1 MIIMTTI
8 LLLAG
13 GKSTRMG
20 QDKAM
25 MNGGVNRLLSI
36 YSQLGAQRIIT
47 LCGERSRIELFE
59 GEVWPDPDEVT
70 GPLELIKWCLTKIEG
85 DIQLIPCDAFKLL
98 ETGAD
103 WLLKQESGV
112 PVDSSMQRQPLMSKI
127 TNRELIDTK
136 ATTLNDLF
144 AKFPSLQN
152 TNYSSQFSNFNTKSE
167 LIEN

>member
-47 LCGERSRIELFE
+47 LCGEQSRIELFE
-59 GEVWPDPDEVT
+59 GEVWPDPDGVT

-85 DIQLIPCDAFKLL
+85 DIQLIPCDAFNLL

-103 WLLKQESGV
+103 WLLKQENGV
-112 PVDSSMQRQPLMSKI
+112 PVDSSMQRQPLMSRI
-127 TNRELIDTK
+127 TNRELIDAK

-144 AKFPSLQN
+144 GKFPSLQD

-167 LIEN
+167 MIDN

>member
-25 MNGGVNRLLSI
+25 MNGGLNRLLSI

-47 LCGERSRIELFE
+47 LCGEQSRIELFE

-85 DIQLIPCDAFKLL
+85 DIQLIPCDAFNLL

-136 ATTLNDLF
+136 ATTLHDLF
-144 AKFPSLQN
+144 GKFPSLQN

>member
-85 DIQLIPCDAFKLL
+85 DIQLIPCDAFNLL

-103 WLLKQESGV
+103 WLLNQESGV
-112 PVDSSMQRQPLMSKI
+112 PVDSSMQRQPLMSRI
-127 TNRELIDTK
+127 TNRDSIDIK

-144 AKFPSLQN
+144 AKFPSLQDD
-152 TNYSSQFSNFNTKSE
+152 NYSSQFSNFNTKSE

>member
-85 DIQLIPCDAFKLL
+85 DIQLIPCDAFNLL

-103 WLLKQESGV
+103 WLLNQESGV
-112 PVDSSMQRQPLMSKI
+112 PVDSSMQRQPLMSRI
-127 TNRELIDTK
+127 TNRDSIDIK

-144 AKFPSLQN
+144 AKFPSLQDD
-152 TNYSSQFSNFNTKSE
+152 NYSSQFSNFNNKSE

>member
-1 MIIMTTI
+1 MTTI

-20 QDKAM
+20 QDKAL
-25 MNGGVNRLLSI
+25 MNGGLNRLLTI
-36 YSQLGAQRIIT
+36 YSELGAQRIIT
-47 LCGERSRIELFE
+47 LCGEQSRIELFE

-85 DIQLIPCDAFKLL
+85 DIQIIPCDAFNLL
-98 ETGAD
+98 KTGAD
-103 WLLKQESGV
+103 WLLKHENGV
-112 PVDSSMQRQPLMSKI
+112 PVDSSMQRQPLMSRI

-144 AKFPSLQN
+144 GKLPSLQDA
-152 TNYSSQFSNFNTKSE
+152 NYSSQFSNFNTKSE

>member
-85 DIQLIPCDAFKLL
+85 DIQLIPCDAFNLL

-103 WLLKQESGV
+103 WLLNQESGV
-112 PVDSSMQRQPLMSKI
+112 PVDSSMQRQPLMSRI
-127 TNRELIDTK
+127 TNRDSIDIK

-144 AKFPSLQN
+144 TKFPSLQDD
-152 TNYSSQFSNFNTKSE
+152 NYSSQFSNFNTKSE

>member
-36 YSQLGAQRIIT
+36 YSQQGAQRIIT
-47 LCGERSRIELFE
+47 LCGEQSRIELFE

-85 DIQLIPCDAFKLL
+85 DIQLIPCDAFNLL

-127 TNRELIDTK
+127 TNRELIDYQ
-136 ATTLNDLF
+136 ATTINGLF
-144 AKFPSLQN
+144 DRFPSLEN
-152 TNYSSQFSNFNTKSE
+152 IYFSNQFSNFNSKADM
-167 LIEN
+167 IND